1 MKLFAVIL
9 CAFIAM
15 PSWAEDATVSERA
28 TCDEIQAQ
36 IAELSGVAEPD
47 ESVTQEIAELKSE
60 YRRNCTRS
68 AGARRT
74 SAGVRAS
81 ASTDAVAQPDEE
93 AVAPTPEA
101 IEETVDVQDAD
112 TEIVTEPA
120 ETVLTTEQ
128 ELANLDAG
136 LCADGSQPNKYG
148 CCGDEIFKDLG
159 DTVFAC
165 CPRDSGGADIE
176 CFPPIK

>member
-1 MKLFAVIL
+1 MKLFVVIL
-9 CAFIAM
+9 CAFVIL

-28 TCDEIQAQ
+28 TCGEIQAQ
-36 IAELSGVAEPD
+36 IAELSAVAEPD

-74 SAGVRAS
+74 SANVRAS
-81 ASTDAVAQPDEE
+81 VATDDVAQPDEE
-93 AVAPTPEA
+93 DVASTPEV
-101 IEETVDVQDAD
+101 IEETLDVQDAD

-128 ELANLDAG
+128 DLANLDAG
-136 LCADGSQPNKYG
+136 LCPDGSQPNKYG

-165 CPRDSGGADIE
+165 CPRDGADVE
-176 CFPPIK
+176 CFQPIK